1 MYNADRWNFCVD
13 WSSVSVVTLVA
24 IAIERYYAVMY
35 PLGNKGKL
43 TKRKLKVIIP
53 GSWALALILNS
64 PLFLFK
70 DIEKK
75 EDGLFCLSIWPERW
89 MEKAYGVTW
98 FLVVALPLSLMV
110 GLYSRIVYALW
121 FKRNEDNQL
130 NHQKTGVVKV
140 RKRVTLMVVAVT
152 AIFGICWCT
161 ASVVFLLQ
169 NAASYNIGPIP
180 FAISNKM
187 VLFNSAVNPFVY
199 ALLNQQFREKMKGMF
214 CCNSNAPSM
223 VHPTVKLR
231 NIGLVENNTP
241 QTHTVEQC
249 STE

>member
-1 MYNADRWNFCVD
+1 MPTFPNIFQNCRFRNWFQ
-13 WSSVSVVTLVA
+13 WIIVTLFMGCLSNYSGDEITVTTHVA
-24 IAIERYYAVMY
+24 PYRAICRESSILAPKVFNICMNYDCDAY
-35 PLGNKGKL
+35 
-43 TKRKLKVIIP
+43 TFQFQVIIP

-130 NHQKTGVVKV
+130 NHQKTV
-140 RKRVTLMVVAVT
+140 
-152 AIFGICWCT
+152 
-161 ASVVFLLQ
+161 SVLYRSVWW
-169 NAASYNIGPIP
+169 
-180 FAISNKM
+180 
-187 VLFNSAVNPFVY
+187 VLIVLPNWFIAKCF
-199 ALLNQQFREKMKGMF
+199 E
-214 CCNSNAPSM
+214 
-223 VHPTVKLR
+223 
-231 NIGLVENNTP
+231 I
-241 QTHTVEQC
+241 
-249 STE
+249 